1 MFNFN
6 KNKSEVDQMQ
16 EYILTLS
23 NKFTLSD
30 LSQLFNRSTT
40 LVNKALKPLVED
52 NQVVHINNFN
62 TDGSINRRNK
72 TYMTKELA
80 KFKIDAVEYNRAI
93 NEFIY
98 REAPDKSFKG
108 CLRGSVAAIN
118 LAYPL

>member
-6 KNKSEVDQMQ
+6 KNKPEVDQMK

-72 TYMTKELA
+72 TYQTKELA
-80 KFKIDAVEYNRAI
+80 KFKIDAVERSKAI

-98 REAPDKSFKG
+98 RKAPDMSFKG
-108 CLRGSVAAIN
+108 RLRGSVAAIN
-118 LAYPL
+118 LPYPL